1 MGFSRSEYWS
11 GVPLPSPEMTRGIF
25 KIWNQYSQ
33 MICLSFIHYNNE
45 KLVYSEDIVHFWHIS
60 SKLGKYRN
68 KSGLTLFI
76 AQLVKNP
83 PAMQETWVQSLGW
96 EDPLEKGKATHSTI
110 LAWRSPW
117 TVQPIVSQG
126 VRNDWV
132 TFTFSCVYIFI
143 KISNKIASKYLFILS
158 SKIIHNMT

>member
-1 MGFSRSEYWS
+1 MQTQATVRHISRPSGRVHTQSCLTLRPHGLQPTRLAPPSMGFSRQEYWS
-11 GVPLPSPEMTRGIF
+11 GVPLPSPEMTRGLF

-96 EDPLEKGKATHSTI
+96 EAPLEKGKATHSTI
-110 LAWRSPW
+110 LAWRIPW
-117 TVQPIVSQG
+117 TV
-126 VRNDWV
+126 
-132 TFTFSCVYIFI
+132 
-143 KISNKIASKYLFILS
+143 
-158 SKIIHNMT
+158 

>member
-1 MGFSRSEYWS
+1 MKNIWELCVFFATLQQNFY
-11 GVPLPSPEMTRGIF
+11 

-60 SKLGKYRN
+60 PKLGKYRN

-76 AQLVKNP
+76 AQLVKNL

-96 EDPLEKGKATHSTI
+96 EDPLEKGRATHSYS
-110 LAWRSPW
+110 LA
-117 TVQPIVSQG
+117 
-126 VRNDWV
+126 
-132 TFTFSCVYIFI
+132 
-143 KISNKIASKYLFILS
+143 
-158 SKIIHNMT
+158 